1 MSQQEWLNIFGNN
14 LVSILEEEQI
24 SQKEL
29 SILTGLS
36 ESTISRYINK
46 LQMPTVRA
54 IINIS
59 YALDWSFEDMLNYGD
74 IIDDV
79 QKENK

>member
-1 MSQQEWLNIFGNN
+1 MSQQEWLDIFGDN
-14 LVSILEEEQI
+14 LASILEEEKI
-24 SQKEL
+24 SQREL
-29 SILTGLS
+29 SRLTGLS
-36 ESTISRYINK
+36 ESTISKYINK

-79 QKENK
+79 

>member
-1 MSQQEWLNIFGNN
+1 MSQQEWLDVFGDN
-14 LVSILEEEQI
+14 LASILEEQRI

-29 SILTGLS
+29 SRLTGLS

-46 LQMPTVRA
+46 LQMPNMRA

-59 YALDWSFEDMLNYGD
+59 YALNWSFEDMLNYGSMLED
-74 IIDDV
+74 I
-79 QKENK
+79 

>member
-1 MSQQEWLNIFGNN
+1 MSQQEWLDIFGDN
-14 LVSILEEEQI
+14 LANILEEEKI

-29 SILTGLS
+29 SRLTGLS
-36 ESTISRYINK
+36 ESTISKYINK

-59 YALDWSFEDMLNYGD
+59 YALNWSFEDMLNYGD
-74 IIDDV
+74 MLEEI
-79 QKENK
+79 

>member
-1 MSQQEWLNIFGNN
+1 MSQQEWLDVFGDN
-14 LVSILEEEQI
+14 LLSILEEEGI

-29 SILTGLS
+29 SRLTGLS

-46 LQMPTVRA
+46 LQMPNMRA

-59 YALDWSFEDMLNYGD
+59 YALNWSFEDMLNYGSMLED
-74 IIDDV
+74 I
-79 QKENK
+79 

>member
-1 MSQQEWLNIFGNN
+1 MAMSEQEWLDIFGDN
-14 LVSILEEEQI
+14 LASILEEERM
-24 SQKEL
+24 SQREL
-29 SILTGLS
+29 ARLTGLN

-59 YALDWSFEDMLNYGD
+59 FALEWQFEDMLNYGAMLEE
-74 IIDDV
+74 I
-79 QKENK
+79 

>member
-1 MSQQEWLNIFGNN
+1 MKDTIGQQELLNIFGVN
-14 LVSILEEEQI
+14 LASILEEERM
-24 SQKEL
+24 SQREL
-29 SILTGLS
+29 ARLTGLN

-59 YALDWSFEDMLNYGD
+59 FALEWQFEDMLNYGAMLEE
-74 IIDDV
+74 I
-79 QKENK
+79 

>member
-1 MSQQEWLNIFGNN
+1 MSQQEWLNIFGDN
-14 LVSILEEEQI
+14 LVSILEKEQI

-29 SILTGLS
+29 SRLTGLS

-59 YALDWSFEDMLNYGD
+59 YALDWSFEDMLDYGD
-74 IIDDV
+74 IIEDI
-79 QKENK
+79 

>member
-1 MSQQEWLNIFGNN
+1 MSQQEWLDIFGDN
-14 LVSILEEEQI
+14 LANILEEEKI

-29 SILTGLS
+29 SRLTGLS
-36 ESTISRYINK
+36 ESTISKYINK

-59 YALDWSFEDMLNYGD
+59 YALNWSFEDMLNYGSMLD
-74 IIDDV
+74 EI
-79 QKENK
+79 

>member
-1 MSQQEWLNIFGNN
+1 MKDTIGQQEWLNIFGDN
-14 LVSILEEEQI
+14 LASLLEEERM
-24 SQKEL
+24 SQREL
-29 SILTGLS
+29 ARLTGLN

-59 YALDWSFEDMLNYGD
+59 FALEWQFEDMLNYGAM
-74 IIDDV
+74 IEEI
-79 QKENK
+79 

>member
-1 MSQQEWLNIFGNN
+1 MSQQEWLDIFGDN
-14 LVSILEEEQI
+14 LLSILEEEGI

-29 SILTGLS
+29 SRLTGLS

-46 LQMPTVRA
+46 LQMPNVRA

-74 IIDDV
+74 IIEDI
-79 QKENK
+79 

>member
-1 MSQQEWLNIFGNN
+1 MGQQEWLDIFGDN
-14 LVSILEEEQI
+14 LASILEEESI

-29 SILTGLS
+29 SRLTGLS

-59 YALDWSFEDMLNYGD
+59 FALDWSFEDMLNYGD
-74 IIDDV
+74 MLEEI
-79 QKENK
+79 

>member
-1 MSQQEWLNIFGNN
+1 MSQQEWLNIFGDN
-14 LVSILEEEQI
+14 LANILEEEKI

-29 SILTGLS
+29 SRLTGLS
-36 ESTISRYINK
+36 ESTISKYINK

-74 IIDDV
+74 IIEDI
-79 QKENK
+79 

>member
-1 MSQQEWLNIFGNN
+1 MKDAMGQQEWLNIFGDN
-14 LVSILEEEQI
+14 LASILEEERM
-24 SQKEL
+24 SQREL
-29 SILTGLS
+29 ARLTGLN

-59 YALDWSFEDMLNYGD
+59 FTLDWQFEDMLNYGAMLEE
-74 IIDDV
+74 I
-79 QKENK
+79 

>member
-1 MSQQEWLNIFGNN
+1 MSQQEWLDIFGDN
-14 LVSILEEEQI
+14 LANILEEEKM

-29 SILTGLS
+29 SRLTGLS
-36 ESTISRYINK
+36 ESTISKYINK

-74 IIDDV
+74 IIEDI
-79 QKENK
+79 

>member
-1 MSQQEWLNIFGNN
+1 MSQQEWLDIFGNN
-14 LVSILEEEQI
+14 LASILEEEKI

-29 SILTGLS
+29 SRLTGLS
-36 ESTISRYINK
+36 ESTISKYINK

-59 YALDWSFEDMLNYGD
+59 YALDWSFEDMLNYGSILD
-74 IIDDV
+74 EI
-79 QKENK
+79 

>member
-1 MSQQEWLNIFGNN
+1 MSQQEWLDIFGDN
-14 LVSILEEEQI
+14 LLSILEEEGI

-29 SILTGLS
+29 SRLTRLS

-46 LQMPTVRA
+46 LQMPNMRA

-59 YALDWSFEDMLNYGD
+59 YALNWSFEDMLNYGSMLD
-74 IIDDV
+74 EI
-79 QKENK
+79 

>member
-1 MSQQEWLNIFGNN
+1 MSQQEWLDVFGDN
-14 LVSILEEEQI
+14 LLSILEEEGI

-29 SILTGLS
+29 SRLTGLS

-46 LQMPTVRA
+46 SQMPNVRA

-59 YALDWSFEDMLNYGD
+59 YALNWSFEDMLNYGSMLED
-74 IIDDV
+74 I
-79 QKENK
+79 

>member
-1 MSQQEWLNIFGNN
+1 MSQQEWLDIFGDN
-14 LVSILEEEQI
+14 LASILEEQRI

-29 SILTGLS
+29 SRLTGLS

-74 IIDDV
+74 IIEDI
-79 QKENK
+79 

>member
-1 MSQQEWLNIFGNN
+1 MSQQEWLDIFGNN
-14 LVSILEEEQI
+14 LASILEEERI

-29 SILTGLS
+29 SRLTGLS

-46 LQMPTVRA
+46 LQMPNMRA

-74 IIDDV
+74 IIEDI
-79 QKENK
+79 

>member
-1 MSQQEWLNIFGNN
+1 MSQQEWLDIFGDN
-14 LVSILEEEQI
+14 LANILEEEKI

-29 SILTGLS
+29 SRLTGLS

-74 IIDDV
+74 IIEDI
-79 QKENK
+79 

>member
-1 MSQQEWLNIFGNN
+1 MSQQEWLDIFGDN
-14 LVSILEEEQI
+14 LASILEEQQI

-29 SILTGLS
+29 SRLTGLS

-46 LQMPTVRA
+46 LQMPNMRA

-59 YALDWSFEDMLNYGD
+59 YALNWSFEDMLNYGSMLD
-74 IIDDV
+74 EI
-79 QKENK
+79 

>member
-1 MSQQEWLNIFGNN
+1 MSQQEWLDIFGDN
-14 LVSILEEEQI
+14 LVSILEEQRI

-29 SILTGLS
+29 SRLTGLS

-46 LQMPTVRA
+46 LQMPNMRA

-59 YALDWSFEDMLNYGD
+59 YALNWSFEDMLNYGSMLED
-74 IIDDV
+74 I
-79 QKENK
+79 

>member
-1 MSQQEWLNIFGNN
+1 MKDTMGQQEWLNIFGDN
-14 LVSILEEEQI
+14 LASILEEERI
-24 SQKEL
+24 SQREL
-29 SILTGLS
+29 ARLTGLN

-59 YALDWSFEDMLNYGD
+59 FALEWQFEDMLNYGAMLEE
-74 IIDDV
+74 I
-79 QKENK
+79 

>member
-1 MSQQEWLNIFGNN
+1 MSQQEWLDIFGDN
-14 LVSILEEEQI
+14 LASILEEEKI
-24 SQKEL
+24 SQREL
-29 SILTGLS
+29 SRLTGIS
-36 ESTISRYINK
+36 ESTISKYINK

-79 QKENK
+79 

>member
-1 MSQQEWLNIFGNN
+1 MKDTMGQQEWLNIFGDN
-14 LVSILEEEQI
+14 LASILEEERM
-24 SQKEL
+24 SQREL
-29 SILTGLS
+29 ARLTGLN

-59 YALDWSFEDMLNYGD
+59 FALEWQFEDMLNYGAMLE
-74 IIDDV
+74 DV
-79 QKENK
+79 

>member
-1 MSQQEWLNIFGNN
+1 MSQQEWLNIFGDN
-14 LVSILEEEQI
+14 LISILEKEQI

-29 SILTGLS
+29 SRLTGLS

-79 QKENK
+79 

>member
-1 MSQQEWLNIFGNN
+1 MKDAMGQQEWLDIFGDN
-14 LVSILEEEQI
+14 LASILEEERI
-24 SQKEL
+24 SQREL
-29 SILTGLS
+29 ARLTGLN

-59 YALDWSFEDMLNYGD
+59 FALEWQFEDMLNYGAMLEE
-74 IIDDV
+74 I
-79 QKENK
+79 

>member
-1 MSQQEWLNIFGNN
+1 MKDAMGQQEWLNIFGDN
-14 LVSILEEEQI
+14 LASILEEERI
-24 SQKEL
+24 SQREL
-29 SILTGLS
+29 ARLTGLN

-59 YALDWSFEDMLNYGD
+59 FALDWQFEDMLNYGAMLEE
-74 IIDDV
+74 V
-79 QKENK
+79 

>member
-1 MSQQEWLNIFGNN
+1 MSQQEWLDIFGDN
-14 LVSILEEEQI
+14 LASILEEEHI

-29 SILTGLS
+29 SRLTGLS

-74 IIDDV
+74 IIEDI
-79 QKENK
+79 

>member
-1 MSQQEWLNIFGNN
+1 MKDAMGQQEWLDIFGDN
-14 LVSILEEEQI
+14 LASILEEERI
-24 SQKEL
+24 SQREL
-29 SILTGLS
+29 ARLTGLN

-59 YALDWSFEDMLNYGD
+59 FALDWQFEDMLNYGAMLEE
-74 IIDDV
+74 I
-79 QKENK
+79 

>member
-1 MSQQEWLNIFGNN
+1 MSQQEWLDIFGDN
-14 LVSILEEEQI
+14 LASILEEECI

-29 SILTGLS
+29 SRLTGLS

-59 YALDWSFEDMLNYGD
+59 FALDWSFEDMLNYGD
-74 IIDDV
+74 MLEEI
-79 QKENK
+79 

>member
-1 MSQQEWLNIFGNN
+1 MSQQEWLDIFGDN
-14 LVSILEEEQI
+14 LASILEEEQI

-29 SILTGLS
+29 SRLTGLS

-46 LQMPTVRA
+46 LQMPNVRA

-59 YALDWSFEDMLNYGD
+59 YALNWTFEDMLNYGSMLED
-74 IIDDV
+74 I
-79 QKENK
+79 

>member
-1 MSQQEWLNIFGNN
+1 MSQQEWLDIFGDN
-14 LVSILEEEQI
+14 LASILEEDRI

-29 SILTGLS
+29 SRLTGLS

-46 LQMPTVRA
+46 LQMPNVRA

-74 IIDDV
+74 IIEDI
-79 QKENK
+79 

>member
-1 MSQQEWLNIFGNN
+1 MSQQEWLDIFGDN
-14 LVSILEEEQI
+14 LASILEEEQI

-29 SILTGLS
+29 SRLTGLS

-46 LQMPTVRA
+46 LQMPNVRA

-59 YALDWSFEDMLNYGD
+59 YALNWTFEDMLNYGAMLED
-74 IIDDV
+74 I
-79 QKENK
+79 